1 MTRPRLSARRAGS
14 VVTAGAALLLIAFV
28 FDAAPLFVP
37 ALALLIV
44 GLVTPAWVWASA
56 RGAAA
61 QRQLRADRVIEG
73 APLTAT
79 IVVRRG
85 RLGLPGAEVVD
96 PFTGARLELSGPLS
110 PFTGDREAHV
120 RVVSRFPRR
129 GQYVL
134 AAPELRVT
142 DPLELARVRAQG
154 AGDVQSL
161 LVLPRTE
168 PVRWL
173 GAGRGRRFER
183 PEGGADAEA
192 FAAVDL
198 DGLRP
203 YRPGTPASR
212 IHWPAVA
219 RGRGLIER
227 RLQADGDNRPLVV
240 LDTRGSAGVELVD
253 AAVRAAASL
262 TLEFARSGG
271 CGLLLPG
278 EQRATTIDR
287 DLIAWPAVYAR
298 LAVLPGGPD
307 ARTPVLGASAARL
320 GAMVYVAAQ
329 APERLLRGAETGGGR
344 VVLVLPVD
352 GLDGGRPSGVRGLIG
367 PAAFEVSGCRGFVL
381 GARRERERPRARPQ
395 SAAASRRT
403 PPPVILRPDG
413 EPGSG

>member
-14 VVTAGAALLLIAFV
+14 VVAAGAAMLVIAFV
-28 FDAAPLFVP
+28 FDASPLFVP
-37 ALALLIV
+37 AVALLIV
-44 GLVTPAWVWASA
+44 GAVTPAWVWTSA

-61 QRQLRADRVIEG
+61 QRRLRADRVIEG
-73 APLTAT
+73 EPLTAT

-85 RLGLPGAEVVD
+85 RLGLPGAEVID

-110 PFTGDREAHV
+110 PFTGDREAQV

-129 GQYVL
+129 GQYLL
-134 AAPELRVT
+134 APPELRVT
-142 DPLELARVRAQG
+142 DPLELAHVRTDG
-154 AGDVQSL
+154 AGEGQSL

-173 GAGRGRRFER
+173 GSGRGRRFER
-183 PEGGADAEA
+183 PEGDAGAEA

-203 YRPGTPASR
+203 YRPGAPASR

-240 LDTRGSAGVELVD
+240 LDTRGSAGLDAVD

-278 EQRATTIDR
+278 EQRATTVDR
-287 DLIAWPAVYAR
+287 DLIAWPTVYAR
-298 LAVLPGGPD
+298 LAVVAGGAN
-307 ARTPVLGASAARL
+307 ARTPVLGAPAGRL
-320 GAMVYVAAQ
+320 GAMIYVAAQ
-329 APERLLRGAETGGGR
+329 APERLLRGGEARAGG
-344 VVLVLPVD
+344 VVLVVPVS
-352 GLDGGRPSGVRGLIG
+352 GLAGGRPQGVHGLIG
-367 PAAFEVSGCRGFVL
+367 PTVFEVCGCRGFVL
-381 GARRERERPRARPQ
+381 GARRERERPRARPE
-395 SAAASRRT
+395 AAPGS
-403 PPPVILRPDG
+403 PPPH
-413 EPGSG
+413 PGTGPSRAGPRAA

>member
-14 VVTAGAALLLIAFV
+14 VVAAGAAMLVIAFV

-44 GLVTPAWVWASA
+44 GVVTPAWVWASA

-61 QRQLRADRVIEG
+61 QRKLLADRVIEG
-73 APLTAT
+73 EPLIAT

-85 RLGLPGAEVVD
+85 RLGLPGAEVND

-110 PFTGDREAHV
+110 PFTGDREAQV

-129 GQYVL
+129 GQYLL
-134 AAPELRVT
+134 APPELRVT
-142 DPLELARVRAQG
+142 DPLELAHVRTDG
-154 AGDVQSL
+154 AGGGQSL

-173 GAGRGRRFER
+173 GTGRGRRFER
-183 PEGGADAEA
+183 PEGDAGAEA

-203 YRPGTPASR
+203 YRPGAPASR

-240 LDTRGSAGVELVD
+240 LDTRGAGVEAVD

-287 DLIAWPAVYAR
+287 DLIAWPTVYAR
-298 LAVLPGGPD
+298 LAVIPGGTN
-307 ARTPVLGASAARL
+307 ARTPVLGTPAGRL
-320 GAMVYVAAQ
+320 GAMIYVAAQ
-329 APERLLRGAETGGGR
+329 APERLLRGGEAGAGG
-344 VVLVLPVD
+344 VVLVLPVS
-352 GLDGGRPSGVRGLIG
+352 GLADGRPQGVHGLIG
-367 PAAFEVSGCRGFVL
+367 PAVFEVCACRGFVL
-381 GARRERERPRARPQ
+381 GARRERERPRARPKTV
-395 SAAASRRT
+395 AAGPPAPRPRT
-403 PPPVILRPDG
+403 GPWHAG
-413 EPGSG
+413 PGTA